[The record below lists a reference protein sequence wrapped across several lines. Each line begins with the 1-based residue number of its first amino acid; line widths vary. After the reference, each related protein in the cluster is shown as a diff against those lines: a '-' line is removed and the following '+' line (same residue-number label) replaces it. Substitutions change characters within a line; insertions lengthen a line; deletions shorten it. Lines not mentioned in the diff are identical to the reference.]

1 MSPFEWNSDVM
12 TVSKPSKGGKENQK
26 LIKKRM
32 ENSLP
37 WSISRWFARL
47 LMKKK

>member
-1 MSPFEWNSDVM
+1 MS
-12 TVSKPSKGGKENQK
+12 KQSKGGKESQR

-37 WSISRWFARL
+37 WSISRWFAGL
-47 LMKKK
+47 FKKKK

>member
-1 MSPFEWNSDVM
+1 MSM
-12 TVSKPSKGGKENQK
+12 SKQPKSGKESQK

-37 WSISRWFARL
+37 WSISRWFAGL
-47 LMKKK
+47 FQKKK